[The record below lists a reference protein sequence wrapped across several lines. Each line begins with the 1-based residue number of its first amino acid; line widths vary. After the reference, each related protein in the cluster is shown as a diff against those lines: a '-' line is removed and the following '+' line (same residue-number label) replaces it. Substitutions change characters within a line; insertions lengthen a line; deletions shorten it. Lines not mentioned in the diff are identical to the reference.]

1 MSELAESNNGSW
13 KRKDVEYLRGYIQEN
28 VGTSCTFSCST
39 QPINL
44 SLSYQAQPWD
54 GQSAILETRWTSY
67 FSRCQIQLWYS
78 AGTDG
83 ATRIVVRSQYSNG
96 NEFGTRRSQM
106 RVRIASYYQFIALT
120 IVCNCQAVL
129 QSWPSPTRVVTGAA
143 LPRQQL
149 EMWLKCI
156 FTGGVSC
163 LKRRVQCVRSHC
175 RKTNV

>member
-1 MSELAESNNGSW
+1 MSELAESDNGSW
-13 KRKDVEYLRGYIQEN
+13 KRKDVEHLRGYIQEN

-78 AGTDG
+78 AGTDRAHQDCG
-83 ATRIVVRSQYSNG
+83 QKPVFKWKLIWYTC
-96 NEFGTRRSQM
+96 SQM

-120 IVCNCQAVL
+120 IVCNCQTVL